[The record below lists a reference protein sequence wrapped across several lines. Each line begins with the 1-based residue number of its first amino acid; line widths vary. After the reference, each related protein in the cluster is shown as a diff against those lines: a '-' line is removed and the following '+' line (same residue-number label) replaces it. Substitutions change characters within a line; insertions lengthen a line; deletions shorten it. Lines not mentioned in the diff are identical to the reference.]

1 MKLTHQSYSDNCG
14 GISLSCPNSDDER
27 SDNGACLIYIKCI
40 RQEFKKEKRTNKPP
54 RLLSN
59 DFIERE
65 KEHSLCGNIQEESVF
80 FSNMYEKEGQEI
92 EDNINDDEEDADD
105 ENENEF
111 VLTMAEQSKKYTPKA
126 ISILQVLKHHSKL

>member
-1 MKLTHQSYSDNCG
+1 M
-14 GISLSCPNSDDER
+14 
-27 SDNGACLIYIKCI
+27 IYIKCI

-65 KEHSLCGNIQEESVF
+65 KEHSLCGYIQEESVF
-80 FSNMYEKEGQEI
+80 FSNMYGKEGQES
-92 EDNINDDEEDADD
+92 EDNINDEEEDADD

-111 VLTMAEQSKKYTPKA
+111 VLTMAEDSKKITPKA